1 MRGTFDDLFY
11 FEAVL
16 RHRGFAPAARELGVA
31 KSMLSRRIR
40 NLEERLGVRLIE
52 RSPSRFEPTE
62 AGRSVYAHAQAAL
75 SEMQAAEDSA
85 RSLTAEPRGIVRVSA
100 PPGLAAQAV
109 VEGLPDFLKANPR
122 IRVQLLVGLRRF
134 DLIEERIDVAL
145 RVRSRFDGDGDLVI
159 RRIGA
164 IRGGLVASP
173 DLIARLGMPEKLSD
187 LVGLPVIG
195 SEAGHGDEVWSLVG
209 PGGDLERVSVSP
221 VFASPAINLGL
232 AAAIGG
238 IGIARLPAI
247 LTHQA
252 RTDGELVEVLPAWQ
266 AEEAIYHMA
275 FPSRRYMLP
284 AVRAFVDFYVP
295 RLIALYRG
303 HGGD

>member
-52 RSPSRFEPTE
+52 RTTSRFEPTE
-62 AGRSVYAHAQAAL
+62 AGQSVYAHAQAAL
-75 SEMQAAEDSA
+75 AEMQAAEDSA

-109 VEGLPDFLKANPR
+109 VDGLPEFMSVNPKV
-122 IRVQLLVGLRRF
+122 RVQLLVGIRRF

-159 RRIGA
+159 RRIGP
-164 IRGGLVASP
+164 IRGGLAASP
-173 DLIARLGMPEKLSD
+173 ELLQRHGVPTHLSD
-187 LVGLPVIG
+187 LARLPVIG
-195 SEAGHGDEVWSLVG
+195 SESQNGEEIWSLVG
-209 PGGDLERVSVSP
+209 PEGTLYRVTLEP
-221 VFASPAINLGL
+221 VFSSPSVNLVL
-232 AAAIGG
+232 SAAIAG

-247 LTHQA
+247 LTGQA
-252 RTDGELVEVLPAWQ
+252 MAEGKLVPVLPAWR

-303 HGGD
+303 QGGD